1 MKTLKEIE
9 KEIAE
14 QKTALKELRESRED
28 KSEAGINNKISF
40 LKKAKIYLEF
50 NPVEKHVETQKNN
63 VTKWLKIIDDRYK
76 QWLEQ
81 DGKRKRISNPRE
93 VFNEQCEIDLKEVSR
108 WKQEL
113 KFVNYIL
120 S

>member
-1 MKTLKEIE
+1 MKKKSQSKKI
-9 KEIAE
+9 
-14 QKTALKELRESRED
+14 ALKELRESRED
-28 KSEAGINNKISF
+28 KSEARINGKISF

-50 NPVEKHVETQKNN
+50 NPVKEHVETQKDN

-76 QWLEQ
+76 YWLEQ
-81 DGKRKRISNPRE
+81 DDKRKRISNPRE
-93 VFNEQCEIDLKEVSR
+93 VFNEQCEIDLKEISR